1 MATTHDG
8 APNETVR
15 KVLADRERKP
25 LQKRKCNVCSL
36 KKGCEETPVL
46 QELGRKAV
54 DQLDRLQNGLP
65 QNSSGVAECTDIK
78 VTVSNMFK
86 RKRMKTKMDAEGKV
100 HDMQSSL
107 KASRGGW

>member
-1 MATTHDG
+1 
-8 APNETVR
+8 
-15 KVLADRERKP
+15 
-25 LQKRKCNVCSL
+25 L

-65 QNSSGVAECTDIK
+65 QNSSGLAECTDMK
-78 VTVSNMFK
+78 VTVSIKFN
-86 RKRMKTKMDAEGKV
+86 RNRGKTKMDAEGKV